1 VCVLTSGLVKFMLIF
16 ISVPVK
22 FTLVIVLLIHLSF
35 INKVHMGS
43 YCNLPLLD
51 FGYSYTMWSPSK
63 I

>member
-1 VCVLTSGLVKFMLIF
+1 MLIF

-51 FGYSYTMWSPSK
+51 FGYSYTMWYPSK